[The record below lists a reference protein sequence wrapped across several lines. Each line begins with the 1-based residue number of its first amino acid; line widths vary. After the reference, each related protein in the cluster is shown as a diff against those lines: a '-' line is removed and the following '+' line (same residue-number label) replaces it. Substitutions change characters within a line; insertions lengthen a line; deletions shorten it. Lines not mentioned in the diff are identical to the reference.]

1 MMNRMD
7 EQRAT
12 LNEPMH
18 DMERQSSEP
27 VTLADIA
34 QATGFSTMTVS
45 NALRGKPNVSAAN
58 REKIRTTAQAMGYQ
72 ANVAAMM
79 LRNKRSGII
88 QVVVDD
94 FEVPF
99 HARIAKY
106 LTQEATKFG
115 YQTLV
120 RQSSSSEREE
130 IRAIKPNPGLV
141 CDGIILDAPNITE
154 DQVIGHVQG
163 RPVLVIGDCASFE
176 RVDSMDTA
184 CTDGAV
190 AIVEHLWQQG
200 CRTFRVLGA
209 LRPSGQSERHETGK
223 GFGPRRVA
231 AIEQALAGHGITM
244 TNAQYIG
251 SEWTLEGGYEAAGRM
266 LDDPTWQDDLNTGL
280 MPGVICLTDTIAL
293 GALRMLSERGVAVPD
308 TVKITG
314 FDGLL
319 TTGFSNPPLTT
330 VEMDVPVMA
339 HNVITR
345 MVAMIESRSRNE
357 PVSPVTH
364 ETVPFHLITRDSSA
378 VR

>member
-1 MMNRMD
+1 MMNRMN

-12 LNEPMH
+12 LTEPMH
-18 DMERQSSEP
+18 DMEKQSSDP

-58 REKIRTTAQAMGYQ
+58 REKIRAAAQAMGYQ
-72 ANVAAMM
+72 ANVAAMI

-163 RPVLVIGDCASFE
+163 RPVLVIGDCASFK

-184 CTDGAV
+184 CTDGV
-190 AIVEHLWQQG
+190 AAMVEHLWQQG

-209 LRPSGQSERHETGK
+209 PRPSGQSEHHDTGK

-244 TNAQYIG
+244 TSAQYIG
-251 SEWTLEGGYEAAGRM
+251 GEWTLEGGYEAAGRM
-266 LDDPTWQDDLNTGL
+266 LDEPAWQDDLDAGST
-280 MPGVICLTDTIAL
+280 PGVICLSDTIAL
-293 GALRMLSERGVAVPD
+293 GALRMLSERGVTVPD

-314 FDGLL
+314 CDGLL

-330 VEMDVPVMA
+330 IEMDVPAMA
-339 HNVITR
+339 HNVIKR
-345 MVAMIESRSRNE
+345 MVAMIESRNHNE
-357 PVSPVTH
+357 PASPVVH
-364 ETVPFHLITRDSSA
+364 ETVPFHLVTRDSSA

>member
-1 MMNRMD
+1 MMNRMN
-7 EQRAT
+7 EQRTT
-12 LNEPMH
+12 LTDPMH
-18 DMERQSSEP
+18 DMRTQSSEP

-34 QATGFSTMTVS
+34 KATGFSTMTVS

-58 REKIRTTAQAMGYQ
+58 REKIRKAAQAMGYQ

-106 LTQEATKFG
+106 LTQEAAKFG

-120 RQSSSSEREE
+120 RQSSSSESEE

-184 CTDGAV
+184 CTDGAAAV
-190 AIVEHLWQQG
+190 VEHLWQQG

-209 LRPSGQSERHETGK
+209 LRPSGQSEYQDTGK

-231 AIEQALAGHGITM
+231 AIEQALAGHNITM
-244 TNAQYIG
+244 TDVQHIDC
-251 SEWTLEGGYEAAGRM
+251 EWTLEGGYEAVGRM
-266 LDDPTWQDDLNTGL
+266 LDDSAWQDDLDAGST
-280 MPGVICLTDTIAL
+280 PGVICLSDTIAL

-319 TTGFSNPPLTT
+319 ATKFSNPPLTT
-330 VEMDVPVMA
+330 VEMDVPTMA
-339 HNVITR
+339 HNVIKR
-345 MVAMIESRSRNE
+345 MVAMIESHSRNE
-357 PVSPVTH
+357 PALPVIH
-364 ETVPFHLITRDSSA
+364 ETIPFRIATRDSSA
-378 VR
+378 TL